1 MSTLAL
7 PSFLQSFRTRWRFKF
22 TLPTI
27 RRAKL
32 HGIRLDVSGL
42 SPMMK
47 NHILQERYEQQE
59 CLLAQKV
66 LKPEDVVLELGGAI
80 GFIGLFCRLV
90 LRVRHHVSVEPNPN
104 TIAMLRRNYDLN
116 HLQPQLIEAAASASN
131 GRLKLDISG
140 EFWENSLVSRSRDRA
155 HEIEVPTMSL
165 PSIVAEMPA
174 SPTALICD
182 IEGAETHLD
191 FSQLPQTVTR
201 IIIELHPSIT
211 GEEAAERVAAD
222 IRSQG
227 FRLVERQ
234 ENTWLFC
241 R

>member
-1 MSTLAL
+1 
-7 PSFLQSFRTRWRFKF
+7 
-22 TLPTI
+22 
-27 RRAKL
+27 
-32 HGIRLDVSGL
+32 
-42 SPMMK
+42 
-47 NHILQERYEQQE
+47 
-59 CLLAQKV
+59 
-66 LKPEDVVLELGGAI
+66 
-80 GFIGLFCRLV
+80 
-90 LRVRHHVSVEPNPN
+90 
-104 TIAMLRRNYDLN
+104 
-116 HLQPQLIEAAASASN
+116 
-131 GRLKLDISG
+131 
-140 EFWENSLVSRSRDRA
+140 
-155 HEIEVPTMSL
+155 MSL